1 MLRDYWLVPPDKSDP
16 VGEQLAAWGKVAML
30 QTIGRK
36 SGKLVNTAVGFI
48 EEDDG
53 CMLVAA
59 GSDDADWVANLRAN
73 PHAIA
78 TVGEKSVVF
87 NQAIELEGDER
98 SAILVA
104 LILKYGTPAEG
115 LGRGPVFRLMRP
127 LESLPGGQ

>member
-1 MLRDYWLVPPDKSDP
+1 MPRDENDEIA
-16 VGEQLAAWGKVAML
+16 EQLASWGKVAML

-36 SGKLVNTAVGFI
+36 SGKPVQSAVGFI

-59 GSDDADWVANLRAN
+59 GTDSADWVQNLRAN

-78 TVGEKSVVF
+78 TVGEKSAAY

-98 SAILVA
+98 NAIVVA
-104 LILKYGTPAEG
+104 LILKYGTPSEG
-115 LGRGPVFRLMRP
+115 LGRGPVFRLIRP
-127 LESLPGGQ
+127 LESAPGGH

>member
-1 MLRDYWLVPPDKSDP
+1 VAARRVALTHDS

-36 SGKLVNTAVGFI
+36 SGKLIQTAVGFI

-53 CMLVAA
+53 SMVVAA
-59 GSDDADWVANLRAN
+59 GSDSADWALNLRAN
-73 PHAIA
+73 AHAVA
-78 TVGEKSVVF
+78 GVGDKSAVY
-87 NQAIELEGDER
+87 NKAIELEGEER

-115 LGRGPVFRLMRP
+115 LGRGPVFRLIRS
-127 LESLPGGQ
+127 ESAEG

>member
-1 MLRDYWLVPPDKSDP
+1 
-16 VGEQLAAWGKVAML
+16 ML

-36 SGKLVNTAVGFI
+36 SGKLVSSPVGFI

-59 GSDDADWVANLRAN
+59 GSDTADWVLNLRAN

-78 TVGEKSVVF
+78 TVGEKSAAY
-87 NQAIELEGDER
+87 NQAVELEGEER
-98 SAILVA
+98 SAVVVA

-115 LGRGPVFRLMRP
+115 LGHGPVFRLM
-127 LESLPGGQ
+127 Q

>member
-1 MLRDYWLVPPDKSDP
+1 MTHDT

-36 SGKLVNTAVGFI
+36 SGKLVQSAVGFI

-59 GSDDADWVANLRAN
+59 GKDDADWVLNLRAN

-78 TVGEKSVVF
+78 TVGDKTAVYKE
-87 NQAIELEGDER
+87 AIELEGEER

-104 LILKYGTPAEG
+104 LILKYGTPSEG
-115 LGRGPVFRLMRP
+115 LGHGPVFRLIRP
-127 LESLPGGQ
+127 LESAPGGR

>member
-1 MLRDYWLVPPDKSDP
+1 MTDEKAI
-16 VGEQLAAWGKVAML
+16 GEELASWGKVAML
-30 QTIGRK
+30 ETIGRK
-36 SGKLVNTAVGFI
+36 SGKAVRSAVGFI

-59 GSDDADWVANLRAN
+59 GSDNADWVRNLRAN
-73 PHAIA
+73 PHVSAM
-78 TVGEKSVVF
+78 VGDKSADY

-115 LGRGPVFRLMRP
+115 LGHGPVFRLMRP
-127 LESLPGGQ
+127 LESAPGGQ

>member
-1 MLRDYWLVPPDKSDP
+1 MAARRFALTGTDP

-36 SGKLVNTAVGFI
+36 SGRLVKSAVGFI

-59 GSDDADWVANLRAN
+59 GSDAADWVQNLRSN

-78 TVGEKSVVF
+78 TVGAKSAVY
-87 NQAIELEGDER
+87 NQAVELEGDER

-104 LILKYGTPAEG
+104 LILKYGTPAER
-115 LGRGPVFRLMRP
+115 LGHGPVFRLLRP
-127 LESLPGGQ
+127 LESAPGGQ